1 MIIEVSEWWPRAAA
15 SIREIASQLESSVIA
30 ESEARERFFG
40 VLNELAAL
48 HHDTTGFLPSLCEQ
62 LAAVPPERLPRALRV
77 AADEVELRYIGIA
90 ERDAGAAGVV
100 GLD

>member
-1 MIIEVSEWWPRAAA
+1 MIIEVSDWWPRAAA
-15 SIREIASQLESSVIA
+15 SMRDIVSQLESSAIT
-30 ESEARERFFG
+30 ESEARERVFSI
-40 VLNELAAL
+40 LNELAAL

-62 LAAVPPERLPRALRV
+62 LAAVPRESLPRALR
-77 AADEVELRYIGIA
+77 AAAGEVELRYIDIA